1 MSGLSRRSSSSIFG
15 VLPAGT
21 VLPFAG
27 ENAPAGWAICDGSTL
42 LRADYQELFAA
53 MGTIHGE
60 GDGSTT
66 FHLPDYRGR
75 FLRGADNGAGR
86 DPDAATRTAANSGG
100 ATGDSVGSVQDD
112 AMQGHRHSNR
122 DNRDSTQASPGS
134 LPMAGTFD
142 RGRSPYTGIVLDP
155 VDDGVNGAPRISSET
170 RNKNANINY
179 IIKL

>member
-1 MSGLSRRSSSSIFG
+1 MSGLSRRSVSSIYG

-27 ENAPAGWAICDGSTL
+27 ENAPAGWAICDGSTIN
-42 LRADYQELFAA
+42 RVDNQELFAA
-53 MGTIHGE
+53 IGTIHGE

-86 DPDAATRTAANSGG
+86 DGEAASRTAANTGG
-100 ATGDSVGSVQDD
+100 ATGDNVGSVQDD
-112 AMQGHRHSNR
+112 SMQGHWHQIGMQSWNGIALSGGNYPAYNNNALNYFRNATVR
-122 DNRDSTQASPGS
+122 DTVA
-134 LPMAGTFD
+134 
-142 RGRSPYTGIVLDP
+142 
-155 VDDGVNGAPRISSET
+155 DGVNGTPKTGPET
-170 RNKNANINY
+170 RTKNANINY